1 MATKSAL
8 DRLWEELGLVRPKTD
23 TGFANKSSE
32 FASAMGRKGGLKAQA
47 NKTAHT
53 FTRAEAKAAGAKGLE
68 NRWAKWRAE
77 KAVAQ
82 AEFIQRMRQK
92 LAESGET
99 GAPTRAQAAEVQR
112 EFERMVRASSL
123 GSLSKEARSI
133 VDAALRGRVDAIERA
148 IAPEAAKIAPTIDV
162 ARELEKL
169 DQPLEQQ
176 IAETR
181 REQREQRV
189 QISAED
195 QAEALREARKAA
207 KLAELR
213 GKNKK

>member
-8 DRLWEELGLVRPKTD
+8 DRMWEELGLVRPKTD
-23 TGFANKSSE
+23 TGFANRSSE

-77 KAVAQ
+77 KALAQ

-99 GAPTRAQAAEVQR
+99 GAPTRAQAVEVQR
-112 EFERMVRASSL
+112 EFERMVRASNM
-123 GSLSKEARSI
+123 GSLSKGARS
-133 VDAALRGRVDAIERA
+133 VVEAVLRGRVDAIERA
-148 IAPEAAKIAPTIDV
+148 IAPEAARIAPTIDV

-176 IAETR
+176 IAEAR
-181 REQREQRV
+181 MEQRAQL
-189 QISAED
+189 STED

-213 GKNKK
+213 GRGKK

>member
-1 MATKSAL
+1 MAKSAL

-23 TGFANKSSE
+23 TGFANRSSE

-133 VDAALRGRVDAIERA
+133 VEAALRGRVDAIERA

-176 IAETR
+176 IAEARMEKRAQLST
-181 REQREQRV
+181 
-189 QISAED
+189 ED

-213 GKNKK
+213 GKSKK

>member
-1 MATKSAL
+1 VAKSAL

-23 TGFANKSSE
+23 TGFANRSSE

-99 GAPTRAQAAEVQR
+99 GAPSREQAAEVQR
-112 EFERMVRASSL
+112 EFERMVRASNM
-123 GSLSKEARSI
+123 GSLSKGARS
-133 VDAALRGRVDAIERA
+133 VVEAVLRGRVDAIERA

-162 ARELEKL
+162 AREIEKL

-176 IAETR
+176 IAEAR
-181 REQREQRV
+181 REQRTQL
-189 QISAED
+189 SAED

-213 GKNKK
+213 GKSKK

>member
-1 MATKSAL
+1 VAKSAL

-23 TGFANKSSE
+23 TGFANRSSE

-99 GAPTRAQAAEVQR
+99 GAPSREQAAEVQR
-112 EFERMVRASSL
+112 EFERMVRASNM
-123 GSLSKEARSI
+123 GSLSKGARS
-133 VDAALRGRVDAIERA
+133 VVEAVLRGRVDAIERA

-162 ARELEKL
+162 AREIEKL

-176 IAETR
+176 IAEAR
-181 REQREQRV
+181 REQRTQL
-189 QISAED
+189 SAED

-207 KLAELR
+207 MLAELR
-213 GKNKK
+213 GKSKK

>member
-1 MATKSAL
+1 VAKSAL

-23 TGFANKSSE
+23 TGFANRSSE

-99 GAPTRAQAAEVQR
+99 GAPSREQAAEVQR
-112 EFERMVRASSL
+112 EFERMVRASNM
-123 GSLSKEARSI
+123 GSLSKGARS
-133 VDAALRGRVDAIERA
+133 VVEAVLRGRVDAIERA

-162 ARELEKL
+162 AREIEKL

-176 IAETR
+176 IAEAR
-181 REQREQRV
+181 REQRTQL
-189 QISAED
+189 SAED

>member
-1 MATKSAL
+1 MAKSAL

-23 TGFANKSSE
+23 TGFANRSSE

-99 GAPTRAQAAEVQR
+99 GAPSREQAAEVQR
-112 EFERMVRASSL
+112 EFERMVRASNM
-123 GSLSKEARSI
+123 GSLSKGARS
-133 VDAALRGRVDAIERA
+133 VVEAVLRGRVDAIERA

-162 ARELEKL
+162 AREIEKL

-176 IAETR
+176 IAEAR
-181 REQREQRV
+181 REQRTQL
-189 QISAED
+189 SAED

-213 GKNKK
+213 GKSKK

>member
-1 MATKSAL
+1 MAKSAL

-23 TGFANKSSE
+23 TGFANRSSE

-99 GAPTRAQAAEVQR
+99 GAPSREQAAEVQR
-112 EFERMVRASSL
+112 EFERMVRASNM
-123 GSLSKEARSI
+123 GSLSKGARS
-133 VDAALRGRVDAIERA
+133 VVEAVLRGRVDAIERA

-162 ARELEKL
+162 AREIEKL

-176 IAETR
+176 IAEAR
-181 REQREQRV
+181 REQRTQL
-189 QISAED
+189 SAED

-207 KLAELR
+207 MLAELR
-213 GKNKK
+213 GKSKK

>member
-1 MATKSAL
+1 
-8 DRLWEELGLVRPKTD
+8 
-23 TGFANKSSE
+23 
-32 FASAMGRKGGLKAQA
+32 MGRKGGLKAQA

-99 GAPTRAQAAEVQR
+99 GAPSREQAAEVQR
-112 EFERMVRASSL
+112 EFERMVRASNM
-123 GSLSKEARSI
+123 GSLSKGARS
-133 VDAALRGRVDAIERA
+133 VVEAVLRGRVDAIERA

-162 ARELEKL
+162 AREIEKL

-176 IAETR
+176 IAEAR
-181 REQREQRV
+181 REQRTQL
-189 QISAED
+189 SAED

-207 KLAELR
+207 MLAELR
-213 GKNKK
+213 GKSKK